1 MRLSIEPWQVP
12 VRLTTGAFVL
22 NSGLTKRDADE
33 QTAQFVHGFAA
44 GAYPF
49 LKQVDPRTFI
59 RLLSV
64 SEIALGVALLA
75 PVVPAGL
82 AGAGLTAFS
91 LGLIGL
97 YLRTPGMRQP
107 GSLRPTQEG
116 TSLAKDAWL
125 LAIGLSLVVDECAK
139 RGRAR

>member
-1 MRLSIEPWQVP
+1 VKLSIEPWQVP
-12 VRLTTGAFVL
+12 VRLMSGVFVL
-22 NSGLTKRDADE
+22 HSGLTKRDADE

-44 GAYPF
+44 VAYPL
-49 LKQVDPRTFI
+49 LKQVDPTTFT
-59 RLLSV
+59 RLLSA

-91 LGLIGL
+91 LGLVGL

-125 LAIGLSLVVDECAK
+125 LGIGLSLVVDECTK
-139 RGRAR
+139 RVRE